1 LHAINDKDNLQRF
14 DKMQIAVEGRTIDNG
29 KWAGWSI
36 ALLLFFLQM
45 QNIHNQYSVPRTRA
59 ASAFSMFFMLIYEYK
74 SLSPRPSHA
83 WEHSAYA

>member
-14 DKMQIAVEGRTIDNG
+14 DKMQIAAKWKGEPLTMVNELVGR
-29 KWAGWSI
+29 
-36 ALLLFFLQM
+36 L
-45 QNIHNQYSVPRTRA
+45 HYYSVPRTRA